1 MLIPCFPFRFD
12 YHFDLQERPDSYS
25 KWNAFLNKTFG
36 TEGQSYSNEWT
47 DAAKKLFNVLND
59 HLRFPDSPEI
69 SKPTR
74 KRRHDAAFRRE
85 YAAHRA
91 ANEAP
96 QQQQPMGAETI
107 NDAMGALA
115 PAGSPLPNNNDS
127 TAADGGNV
135 RSPAGRSLRIVTQSR
150 SLQDTVHPD
159 TIDIHALGAAPSH
172 RATDYSIHH
181 FFDPFGRSLYEK
193 FPDFEERIPLLRSQP
208 EIQERL
214 LHVLMFHTRILAA
227 DRNITNQELQQLETK
242 LKELEKFLRNLRQF
256 TALAF
261 SSLEDLL
268 STIERITT
276 TQAAP
281 QPTANQVQNE
291 EPSVSVETA
300 PMQPDENSDSQ
311 RNTLIRLQGPGY
323 MGNTIQV
330 CRIDVRVGSSIKL
343 RGSTNSFLPVGTYFF
358 KNDLMVLCGMQ
369 FSANDADYKK
379 WTNYVRLFFFALL
392 VLLLF

>member
-1 MLIPCFPFRFD
+1 
-12 YHFDLQERPDSYS
+12 
-25 KWNAFLNKTFG
+25 
-36 TEGQSYSNEWT
+36 
-47 DAAKKLFNVLND
+47 
-59 HLRFPDSPEI
+59 
-69 SKPTR
+69 
-74 KRRHDAAFRRE
+74 
-85 YAAHRA
+85 
-91 ANEAP
+91 
-96 QQQQPMGAETI
+96 MGEDTI

-115 PAGSPLPNNNDS
+115 PTGSRLPNNHDS
-127 TAADGGNV
+127 TADDGGNV
-135 RSPAGRSLRIVTQSR
+135 RSPAGRSVRIVTQSR

-181 FFDPFGRSLYEK
+181 FFDPSGRSLFEK

-242 LKELEKFLRNLRQF
+242 LKELEKFLRKLAQF

-261 SSLEDLL
+261 SSLEELL

-276 TQAAP
+276 TPPAP
-281 QPTANQVQNE
+281 QPTANQIQNE
-291 EPSVSVETA
+291 EPSVSVEAA
-300 PMQPDENSDSQ
+300 PIQPEENGDSQ

-330 CRIDVRVGSSIKL
+330 CRIDVRVASSIKL

-358 KNDLMVLCGMQ
+358 KNDLVVLCGMQ
-369 FSANDADYKK
+369 FSANDVDYKK
-379 WTNYVRLFFFALL
+379 WTNYVRLFSFFFARL
-392 VLLLF
+392 VLLLFNLIIRCSRFSTPIIAVGD